1 MFHRKPSWYIDKD
14 QQLDNVNCLE
24 ILGVNFNSACNS
36 VDQVNK
42 RTSKCRQAFYGL
54 RDADMAYPGA
64 HASIKKYLWNTICSP
79 TLLYGME
86 CIYMPNN
93 LLAKLETTQGNHIK
107 QCLGLSRTA
116 HSSQLLQALRVTKV
130 KDNLSQQS
138 LRLYHSIFVHETPAT
153 ELNRFL
159 LSRFI
164 SSREIIPGTLIHK
177 VVSSGSSPVSVAFNI
192 PCTYNSSQQVCG
204 ITDSLQKLLYH
215 ENFIKPYSDEKY
227 LVYLLTK
234 SF

>member
-1 MFHRKPSWYIDKD
+1 MF
-14 QQLDNVNCLE
+14 
-24 ILGVNFNSACNS
+24 
-36 VDQVNK
+36 
-42 RTSKCRQAFYGL
+42 
-54 RDADMAYPGA
+54 
-64 HASIKKYLWNTICSP
+64 
-79 TLLYGME
+79 
-86 CIYMPNN
+86 
-93 LLAKLETTQGNHIK
+93 
-107 QCLGLSRTA
+107 GLSRTA

-130 KDNLSQQS
+130 KDNRLQTS
-138 LRLYHSIFVHETPAT
+138 LRLYYSIFMHETPAT

-159 LSRFI
+159 LSRCI

-177 VVSSGSSPVSVAFNI
+177 ILSSGSSPVSVAFNI
-192 PCTYNSSQQVCG
+192 PCKYNSSQQACG